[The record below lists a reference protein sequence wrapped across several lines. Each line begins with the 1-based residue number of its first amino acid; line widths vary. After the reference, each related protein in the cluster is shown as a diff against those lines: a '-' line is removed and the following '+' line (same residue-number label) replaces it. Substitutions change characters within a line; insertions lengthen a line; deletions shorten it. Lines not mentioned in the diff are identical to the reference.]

1 MKTISSY
8 YSALNKS
15 AHCCTFEMTVHHHL
29 LIAWIAL
36 QNVPH
41 YSVCSNC
48 WGTAWGLQRKRT
60 KTKASFMMLAG
71 CLCGW
76 LKSLETL
83 EGNPPDLQR
92 DSTVGSVG
100 RLLVCTDCI
109 PYITTPVNRPA
120 HINTASPTN
129 MDGQVAIS
137 NQVVLHVY
145 FMDHNIVQCDYFMQC
160 TTWWKING
168 PRSPDWLGLRLCTSR
183 CFLLSRSLWCTFNL

>member
-1 MKTISSY
+1 
-8 YSALNKS
+8 
-15 AHCCTFEMTVHHHL
+15 MTVHLHP

-41 YSVCSNC
+41 YSVCSHC
-48 WGTAWGLQRKRT
+48 RGTAWGLSRKRA

-83 EGNPPDLQR
+83 EGNSPDLQR
-92 DSTVGSVG
+92 DSTEGSVG

-109 PYITTPVNRPA
+109 PYITTPVNRPT
-120 HINTASPTN
+120 HINTFTHHFGWASSDFKP
-129 MDGQVAIS
+129 G
-137 NQVVLHVY
+137 VLRVY
-145 FMDHNIVQCDYFMQC
+145 FMGHNVAQCDYFMQC

-168 PRSPDWLGLRLCTSR
+168 PKSADWLGLGLYTTR
-183 CFLLSRSLWCTFNL
+183 CFLLALCLLCTFNLRSIGTSCAAFFGWRLATACT